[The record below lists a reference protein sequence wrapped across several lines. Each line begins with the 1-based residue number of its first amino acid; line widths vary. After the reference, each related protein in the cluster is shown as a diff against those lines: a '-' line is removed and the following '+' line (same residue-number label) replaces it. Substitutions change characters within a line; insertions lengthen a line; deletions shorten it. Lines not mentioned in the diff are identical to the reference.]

1 MSIRLIAIDVDDT
14 LLNSKGEILPSTI
27 SAIKEA
33 VSQGIKIVLCTGR
46 PLVGISHFLQQ
57 LGLFGDDQYVITYNG
72 AVIETIAGRVIAKHL
87 VDNDHYR
94 QMTKFGQQHKIP
106 FNVLDEDGTI
116 YTADLDVNAITVVQ
130 AWENSAGILIRKPDE
145 LPADFQITK
154 GLFVGNEK
162 LLDAIEPLVKENF
175 SQDLYVVR
183 AARNFLE
190 LMHPG
195 VNKGQALK
203 DLATNLKFDA
213 HEVMALGDEGNDIA
227 MFDYAGTAISMGNG
241 SDLAK
246 KHADFVTGTNDED
259 RLADAIKKYVLE

>member
-130 AWENSAGILIRKPDE
+130 AWENSAGRWS
-145 LPADFQITK
+145 K
-154 GLFVGNEK
+154 GFTGK
-162 LLDAIEPLVKENF
+162 LA
-175 SQDLYVVR
+175 SS
-183 AARNFLE
+183 
-190 LMHPG
+190 G
-195 VNKGQALK
+195 
-203 DLATNLKFDA
+203 
-213 HEVMALGDEGNDIA
+213 
-227 MFDYAGTAISMGNG
+227 
-241 SDLAK
+241 
-246 KHADFVTGTNDED
+246 
-259 RLADAIKKYVLE
+259 